1 MKTRVFKQLVI
12 ILCISLFYAP
22 ILQGQEIDN
31 SFNKTPQQMYDMFM
45 RKNKTNKILG
55 YIFLGSGVA
64 IIAIGA
70 TITASTNIINSSFN
84 VVNSSFNVENDSG
97 AEAFFIVGGGVALAS
112 IPFFIS
118 AGSNKR
124 KAILALKSGTV
135 EFGTFDKTNHLSVSI
150 TIPF

>member
-1 MKTRVFKQLVI
+1 MKTRLFKQLVI

-84 VVNSSFNVENDSG
+84 VENDSG
-97 AEAFFIVGGGVALAS
+97 AEALFIVGGGVALAS

>member
-31 SFNKTPQQMYDMFM
+31 SFNKTPQEMHDMFM
-45 RKNKTNKILG
+45 KKHKTNKLVGWIMV
-55 YIFLGSGVA
+55 GSGVVMIVSGLGINLSEGWGEGNQNKGLGLSYLGGA
-64 IIAIGA
+64 I
-70 TITASTNIINSSFN
+70 TLT
-84 VVNSSFNVENDSG
+84 
-97 AEAFFIVGGGVALAS
+97 S

-124 KAILALKSGTV
+124 KARLALKGGTV
-135 EFGTFDKTNHLSVSI
+135 GIGMFDKTNHLSVSI